1 MYIHIQVDAS
11 VYDDI
16 WKKQF
21 SGVTESKIYN
31 MQALKVYCET
41 GVIKKLLLF
50 SFANSSILTNK
61 KLNGSTFNEKNEF
74 LLLIANYS
82 WKTVMFV
89 RMCTKTHH
97 NRHTHSQNKRRE
109 NHARHT
115 ILKIATL
122 DQLQRKFSYNH
133 CLIIILLKLRGL

>member
-41 GVIKKLLLF
+41 
-50 SFANSSILTNK
+50 
-61 KLNGSTFNEKNEF
+61 
-74 LLLIANYS
+74 
-82 WKTVMFV
+82 
-89 RMCTKTHH
+89 
-97 NRHTHSQNKRRE
+97 RR
-109 NHARHT
+109 
-115 ILKIATL
+115 
-122 DQLQRKFSYNH
+122 D
-133 CLIIILLKLRGL
+133 